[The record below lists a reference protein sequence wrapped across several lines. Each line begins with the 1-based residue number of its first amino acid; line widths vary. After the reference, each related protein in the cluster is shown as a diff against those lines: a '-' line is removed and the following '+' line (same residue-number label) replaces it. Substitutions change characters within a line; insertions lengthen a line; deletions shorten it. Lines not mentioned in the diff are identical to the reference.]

1 MFDKSL
7 KYFRKE
13 GFLIDQDH
21 DILYITS
28 ENPKYENYK
37 RVLNKYGSSYM
48 EDIIY
53 SEEELENASW
63 LEIKPNNRTQFLQ
76 PEK

>member
-1 MFDKSL
+1 MYKRLRIVFSLSSSNMFDKSL

-37 RVLNKYGSSYM
+37 KL
-48 EDIIY
+48 
-53 SEEELENASW
+53 SEE
-63 LEIKPNNRTQFLQ
+63 
-76 PEK
+76 